1 VESMF
6 SMNSDTATIS
16 GAARPL
22 VFDCIFG
29 CLPALGA
36 LAQLLLA
43 ELP

>member
-1 VESMF
+1 
-6 SMNSDTATIS
+6 MNSETATIS

-22 VFDCIFG
+22 VFDCI
-29 CLPALGA
+29 LASTA